1 MLYPKEAVIEQ
12 MQHRYQISR
21 RLATSLYDSY
31 EKSNELEILVS
42 LLFDAS
48 HLNCQ
53 EECVYDV

>member
-1 MLYPKEAVIEQ
+1 MLYPKDTVIKQ
-12 MQHRYQISR
+12 MQHKYQISK
-21 RLATSLYDSY
+21 RLATILYDSY
-31 EKSNELEILVS
+31 EKSKELEVLVS